1 MPEVIYLS
9 DMLYRPIQLDSYKSQ
24 EPHKLH
30 YSDNLED
37 KLLQEKEWVSQQ
49 DFKNWCKRILT
60 EWKIQDDTSQNGNTH
75 FLLGQI
81 FNWYKSKSISRTMEM
96 EKKRYCVMN
105 LGLNVNSCT
114 P

>member
-1 MPEVIYLS
+1 MSEVIYLS

-49 DFKNWCKRILT
+49 DL
-60 EWKIQDDTSQNGNTH
+60 
-75 FLLGQI
+75 
-81 FNWYKSKSISRTMEM
+81 
-96 EKKRYCVMN
+96 
-105 LGLNVNSCT
+105 
-114 P
+114 